1 MSDKLEQKIDVL
13 NENVTN
19 IRVDLAEVKV
29 KVTEIEKRDER
40 LNTIENLVQRNAER
54 VNKITTQWDEKQ
66 KNDSKTL
73 NHLRLYFGIP
83 GVLIGIAT
91 IIGFF
96 V

>member
-1 MSDKLEQKIDVL
+1 MSEKLEQKIDVL

-83 GVLIGIAT
+83 GVIIGIAT